1 MAWVL
6 VRTVDFHHGSG
17 PVTALLR
24 SLGWLPSWT
33 ESKLFSTNP
42 DTSLHTLRP
51 HPLPLPPTHP
61 RACTSP
67 SVVCKA
73 TCKKI
78 NQLCLHKMQVSL
90 LALRATE
97 STFLSVETSEFC
109 TSKVAPLAILRN
121 SKVWG
126 PPIWPHSASSLF
138 LEVGMHIISQFLCLI
153 LLFLSTNLL
162 REAPFLEFLL

>member
-1 MAWVL
+1 MISITDLAL
-6 VRTVDFHHGSG
+6 SLPCLEALDGSPPGQSPNSSQPTRTHLSTHSGHTHCPYLPHH
-17 PVTALLR
+17 
-24 SLGWLPSWT
+24 
-33 ESKLFSTNP
+33 
-42 DTSLHTLRP
+42 
-51 HPLPLPPTHP
+51 

-121 SKVWG
+121 TKVWG

-153 LLFLSTNLL
+153 LFLSTNLL